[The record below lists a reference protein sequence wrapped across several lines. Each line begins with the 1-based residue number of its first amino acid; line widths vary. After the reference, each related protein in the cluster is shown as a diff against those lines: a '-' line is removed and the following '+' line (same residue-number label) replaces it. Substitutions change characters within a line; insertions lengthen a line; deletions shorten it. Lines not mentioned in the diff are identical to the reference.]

1 MTPVNP
7 AWRNLKPAD
16 EMKTRSYP
24 CNRWRM
30 IYIKKGGGW
39 RCLSC
44 MMDFDLASAARR
56 HHCAWETRWRS
67 WSKREAPTSDT
78 CANHL
83 PPIKGAATFRWVAAP
98 GGEIREIIVGGVDK
112 AQVKEKSRWDRLF
125 SFFRG

>member
-7 AWRNLKPAD
+7 AWRNLKPVGELAT
-16 EMKTRSYP
+16 KLLP
-24 CNRWRM
+24 CNRWGM
-30 IYIKKGGGW
+30 IYSKKGNNSW
-39 RCLSC
+39 RCLAC

-98 GGEIREIIVGGVDK
+98 GGEIK
-112 AQVKEKSRWDRLF
+112 APVKEKSRWDRFF
-125 SFFRG
+125 SFIRG

>member
-7 AWRNLKPAD
+7 AWRNLKPAA

-30 IYIKKGGGW
+30 VYIRRGGGW
-39 RCLSC
+39 RCLAC

-67 WSKREAPTSDT
+67 WSGREAPTSDT
-78 CANHL
+78 CATHL
-83 PPIKGAATFRWVAAP
+83 EPIKGVESLVER
-98 GGEIREIIVGGVDK
+98 IDK
-112 AQVKEKSRWDRLF
+112 SLVKERSKWDRFF
-125 SFFRG
+125 SFLRG